1 MRTPEL
7 DTLVDKLRDVID
19 EALGQDH
26 ITDPYDAYF
35 AYEAI
40 SEHCLRI
47 RNALWYDVPNF
58 D

>member
-7 DTLVDKLRDVID
+7 DTLVETLCDVID

-40 SEHCLRI
+40 SQHCLNI
-47 RNALWYDVPNF
+47 RNALWYDVPSF

>member
-1 MRTPEL
+1 MQTIIDNR
-7 DTLVDKLRDVID
+7 RDVID

-35 AYEAI
+35 AYEEI
-40 SEHCLRI
+40 SDHCLNI
-47 RNALWYDVPNF
+47 RNALWYDVPSF